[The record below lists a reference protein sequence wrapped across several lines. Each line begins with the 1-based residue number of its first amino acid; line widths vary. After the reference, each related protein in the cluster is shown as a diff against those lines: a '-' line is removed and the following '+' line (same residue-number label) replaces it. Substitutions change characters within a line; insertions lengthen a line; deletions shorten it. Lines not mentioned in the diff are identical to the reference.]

1 MLTPTTPKGS
11 SYRLFYSGPV
21 GVAGVGVQQ
30 TLDVTSLPDAV
41 LEDPTFADN
50 WRIFV
55 RQVDP
60 GITNV
65 SPDVSFLP
73 LTGKPQ
79 QMVLTVDAA
88 APTDNLDIEAWY
100 IQSTVR

>member
-1 MLTPTTPKGS
+1 
-11 SYRLFYSGPV
+11 
-21 GVAGVGVQQ
+21 
-30 TLDVTSLPDAV
+30 LPDAV

-100 IQSTVR
+100 IQSVVR